1 MHQGRLG
8 ADFTQLLGGLG
19 RQYHYTQNSNS
30 TSAPDFVSFRLV
42 MPKEVRDCRKRCP
55 KSSHKL
61 SAAKCLKHRLMI
73 LTSDVLCG
81 RANHPPNFKLPY
93 LSRFFEPRVW
103 ASQVDGVAH
112 GLSFSAKYEPR
123 LRVLKRDSNGNIKRV
138 LRFFAL
144 KWCINAPL
152 EQFQAKASRLT
163 SESLSFCFVLS
174 LGCLKPN
181 IQRKICT

>member
-1 MHQGRLG
+1 MQK
-8 ADFTQLLGGLG
+8 TVPQ
-19 RQYHYTQNSNS
+19 
-30 TSAPDFVSFRLV
+30 
-42 MPKEVRDCRKRCP
+42 
-55 KSSHKL
+55 KL
-61 SAAKCLKHRLMI
+61 PQALCCKCLQHRLMI
-73 LTSDVLCG
+73 LTPGVRGG

-103 ASQVDGVAH
+103 ASQVDEVAH

-144 KWCINAPL
+144 TWCINAPL

-181 IQRKICT
+181 IRRKICT